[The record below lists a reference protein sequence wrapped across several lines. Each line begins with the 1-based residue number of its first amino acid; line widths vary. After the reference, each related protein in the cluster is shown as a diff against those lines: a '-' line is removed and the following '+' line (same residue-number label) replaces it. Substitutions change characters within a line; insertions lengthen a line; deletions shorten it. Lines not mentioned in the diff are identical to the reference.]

1 MAGHLG
7 KQAIV
12 VGAGMGGL
20 TAALALADH
29 FERIL
34 ILESDRLPADPL
46 ERAGTP
52 QGRHVHALLAGGQ
65 RALEDLF
72 PGFERALIAAG
83 AVPIRTGL
91 DMRAER
97 PGFDPFPQ
105 RDLGWD
111 NYAMSRALVEHTVRR
126 QVESRAS
133 IELRQEC
140 RVEALVPSADSA
152 SVTGVRC
159 AGPAKRTEIL
169 SADLVI
175 DASGR
180 GTLTFDTL
188 RALGRSVP
196 EQTTIGVDLMYAST
210 IFAIPDDAP
219 TDWKGVFT
227 FPAFGRASRGSLML
241 PLEGRRWIC
250 TVGGRHGDKPPGDEA
265 GFMAYANG
273 LRTPTVYNAIRN
285 AKRLGD
291 IARFGF
297 PESVYRHY
305 ERLSEFPRGLLPIG
319 DAICRFNPIYGQG
332 MSVAAL
338 EARAL
343 GELLARLGAEPDPLA
358 GLAPAFFQE
367 VAALIHTPWESA
379 AVPDFVHPDTRGERP
394 SNFEQTLKF
403 GMGLS
408 KLAARDPAVHKL
420 TAEVQ
425 NLLKPRSVYQDPA
438 LVQRVM
444 AVMAE

>member
-1 MAGHLG
+1 
-7 KQAIV
+7 V
-12 VGAGMGGL
+12 V
-20 TAALALADH
+20 
-29 FERIL
+29 
-34 ILESDRLPADPL
+34 ILEGDRLPADPL
-46 ERAGTP
+46 DRAGTP

-65 RALEDLF
+65 HALEELF

-83 AVPIRTGL
+83 AVPIRAGL

-111 NYAMSRALVEHTVRR
+111 NYAMSRALVERTVRR

-140 RVEALVPSADSA
+140 RVEAFVTSPDGGR
-152 SVTGVRC
+152 VTGVRC
-159 AGPAKRTEIL
+159 ADAAKRTELL
-169 SADLVI
+169 SADLVV

-180 GTLTFDTL
+180 GTLALDVL
-188 RALGRSVP
+188 RALGRPLP
-196 EQTTIGVDLMYAST
+196 EQTTIGVDVMYASA

-227 FPAFGRASRGSLML
+227 FPGVGRASRGSLML

-250 TVGGRHGDKPPGDEA
+250 TVGARHGDNPPGDEA
-265 GFMAYANG
+265 GFMAYAKG
-273 LRTPTVYNAIRN
+273 LRTPTVYDAIRQ
-285 AKRLGD
+285 ARRLGD

-297 PESVYRHY
+297 PESVCRHY

-319 DAICRFNPIYGQG
+319 DAICRFNPIHGQG
-332 MSVAAL
+332 MSVAAQ
-338 EARAL
+338 EAREL
-343 GELLARLGAEPDPLA
+343 GRLLDRLREDSDPLV
-358 GLAPAFFQE
+358 GLAPAFFQA
-367 VAALIHTPWESA
+367 VAAIIHTPWEAA

-394 SNFEQTLKF
+394 ANFEQTLKF
-403 GMGLS
+403 GMALG

-420 TAEVQ
+420 TVEVQ
-425 NLLKPRSVYQDPA
+425 NLVKPRSVYQDPA
-438 LVQRVM
+438 LVQRVL